1 MLDVEKDNDNVKL
14 SLAAAYLPAF
24 LTWCVGAG
32 VGKREGHPVS
42 VRSINFQ
49 LVLYL
54 NFGSK

>member
-1 MLDVEKDNDNVKL
+1 MLDLEKDSDNVKL
-14 SLAAAYLPAF
+14 SLAAVYLPAF
-24 LTWCVGAG
+24 LTWSVVVG
-32 VGKREGHPVS
+32 VGNREGHPVS